1 MSYDDAVIVI
11 MQGRSSLRPDGVAVG
26 EFGDKFRNERE
37 KKGISLDDVSNVTK
51 IGSRMLQAIEE
62 ERFDQLPG
70 GVFNKGFIR
79 AYAKHLGLNDDDAVA
94 QYLACLRQAQIDAQA
109 SWQPPARTT
118 AAEKRAPV
126 VPTKRAVSPQ
136 PPPLSVTQSDELPE
150 MHLPRAEHLRS
161 ASRSYLTRREAGIPW
176 GIVTVAAVIMVLAA
190 VLWQRHSRDTQP
202 GATANQPSTT
212 STPKAQ
218 AASTASNAASGT
230 HPAQVSTPDQ
240 PQSGTRS
247 AAVNPGSTAPQPSAG
262 PDETASA
269 VEPASSKSRTKAV
282 MPLTLVI
289 RASEN
294 SWVSVSA
301 DGQVA
306 SQETLIAPAHTSVRA
321 SREFVVRVG
330 NAAGISFLF
339 NGKEIP
345 PQGSESETKTLVF
358 DSSGLKTPGAA
369 PATVN

>member
-1 MSYDDAVIVI
+1 
-11 MQGRSSLRPDGVAVG
+11 VG

-94 QYLACLRQAQIDAQA
+94 QYLSCLRQAQIDAQA

-118 AAEKRAPV
+118 ASERRTPAAPAKRGV
-126 VPTKRAVSPQ
+126 NSQ
-136 PPPLSVTQSDELPE
+136 PPPLAVTQRNELPE

-161 ASRSYLTRREAGIPW
+161 PSRSYLTRREAGIPW
-176 GIVTVAAVIMVLAA
+176 GIVTVAAVIIVLAA
-190 VLWQRHSRDTQP
+190 VLWQRHSRGTQP
-202 GATANQPSTT
+202 EAGVNQPSAT
-212 STPKAQ
+212 STPTAQ
-218 AASTASNAASGT
+218 PASSAANPASGT
-230 HPAQVSTPDQ
+230 RPAEVSTPNQ
-240 PQSGTRS
+240 SQSSGTRS
-247 AAVNPGSTAPQPSAG
+247 AAVNPGSTTPQPSAG
-262 PDETASA
+262 SDETAA
-269 VEPASSKSRTKAV
+269 TVEPASSNSRTKAV

-306 SQETLIAPAHTSVRA
+306 TQETLIAPAHTSVRA
-321 SREFVVRVG
+321 SREFVVKVG
-330 NAAGISFLF
+330 NAAGVSFLF

-358 DSSGLKTPGAA
+358 DSSGLKTAGAA
-369 PATVN
+369 PATVH